1 MNRFIEYR
9 ITTNF
14 DESVMFWAA
23 TKYTLKDVTNDLKK
37 HCLENKTNIKD
48 YRIERMIPKNI
59 Y

>member
-1 MNRFIEYR
+1 MSKFIEYR

-14 DESVMFWAA
+14 DNSVMIWTA
-23 TKYTLKDVTNDLKK
+23 TDYSLKDVTKDLKK

>member
-1 MNRFIEYR
+1 MSNFIEYR

-14 DESVMFWAA
+14 DNSVMIWTA
-23 TKYTLKDVTNDLKK
+23 TDYSLKDVTKDLVK